1 MQKRFILA
9 RQLKK
14 SLLKKVNPTTMPPL
28 PATPIQLQ
36 GAPRSISHILV
47 GSVRNCTPNASH
59 LWLSVCLVSPVNEDR
74 LRRRLSMR
82 ELTAQ
87 NGFRFRHTRLH
98 GLPARA
104 NNGIDRINYKVRQR
118 ARFASTFI
126 DGNSAPCSSQQGS
139 VAPLSTSG

>member
-1 MQKRFILA
+1 
-9 RQLKK
+9 
-14 SLLKKVNPTTMPPL
+14 
-28 PATPIQLQ
+28 
-36 GAPRSISHILV
+36 
-47 GSVRNCTPNASH
+47 
-59 LWLSVCLVSPVNEDR
+59 
-74 LRRRLSMR
+74 MR

-126 DGNSAPCSSQQGS
+126 DGNSASCSSQQGS

>member
-1 MQKRFILA
+1 MQKRFIWA

-14 SLLKKVNPTTMPPL
+14 SLLKKVNPSTLPPL
-28 PATPIQLQ
+28 PVTPVQLQ
-36 GAPRSISHILV
+36 DAPRSSRTFLWV
-47 GSVRNCTPNASH
+47 PSETVPQTRRTYDCRCALSVRS
-59 LWLSVCLVSPVNEDR
+59 
-74 LRRRLSMR
+74 SMR

-98 GLPARA
+98 GLPVRA

-118 ARFASTFI
+118 VRFVSTFI

-139 VAPLSTSG
+139 CAPLSTSG